1 LERDVPLRSLQ
12 VGSNR
17 QGIYNSP
24 AGTSYTAEK
33 RINNTKTKVMTSNK
47 EKIERLKKAM
57 NVLNEVYHFTDDS
70 EKMLKGKIAQAY
82 DTINDVKNLIITKK
96 EQASI
101 DYANENNDLTCGECA
116 SDIDLCKC
124 KKVNAQMKF
133 RMPNG
138 KDKYVTKTF
147 NDKKHM
153 RAYIDKVC
161 RQEDCDL
168 DEVWH

>member
-1 LERDVPLRSLQ
+1 MERDVPLRSLQ
-12 VGSNR
+12 VGSHR
-17 QGIYNSP
+17 QGVYNSQT
-24 AGTSYTAEK
+24 GISYTAEK
-33 RINNTKTKVMTSNK
+33 RINNTKTKVM
-47 EKIERLKKAM
+47 
-57 NVLNEVYHFTDDS
+57 
-70 EKMLKGKIAQAY
+70 
-82 DTINDVKNLIITKK
+82 TKK

>member
-1 LERDVPLRSLQ
+1 MVLLPHNLHAQVGRLEGDIPLRSLQ

-17 QGIYNSP
+17 QGVYNSP

-33 RINNTKTKVMTSNK
+33 RINNTKTKVM
-47 EKIERLKKAM
+47 
-57 NVLNEVYHFTDDS
+57 
-70 EKMLKGKIAQAY
+70 
-82 DTINDVKNLIITKK
+82 TKK

-124 KKVNAQMKF
+124 KKVKAQMKF

-138 KDKYVTKTF
+138 TDRYVTKTF
-147 NDKKHM
+147 NDVEHM
-153 RAYIDKVC
+153 NAYIDKVC
-161 RQEDCDL
+161 KQANCDL
-168 DEVWH
+168 DEVWYGECP

>member
-1 LERDVPLRSLQ
+1 M
-12 VGSNR
+12 GSHR
-17 QGIYNSP
+17 QGVYNSQT
-24 AGTSYTAEK
+24 GISYTAEK
-33 RINNTKTKVMTSNK
+33 RTNNKKTKVMT
-47 EKIERLKKAM
+47 EIEYENFPQEVKAI
-57 NVLNEVYHFTDDS
+57 V
-70 EKMLKGKIAQAY
+70 
-82 DTINDVKNLIITKK
+82 DTYND
-96 EQASI
+96 
-101 DYANENNDLTCGECA
+101 NENLYEECHRIKVELQQIGWTCDYDLSGEVF
-116 SDIDLCKC
+116 DVRQTNPIQ
-124 KKVNAQMKF
+124 AQMKF